1 MKQTACSVIVIVHR
15 STLRYPGSYKTR
27 HNSECHCAV
36 NFTETVKVLEH
47 KIASQGLHGLANIV
61 NLHQWSLDMP
71 IIIAMEC
78 LIHS

>member
-1 MKQTACSVIVIVHR
+1 MNAICA
-15 STLRYPGSYKTR
+15 
-27 HNSECHCAV
+27 AV
-36 NFTETVKVLEH
+36 NFTETEKVLEH

-71 IIIAMEC
+71 VIMAMEC